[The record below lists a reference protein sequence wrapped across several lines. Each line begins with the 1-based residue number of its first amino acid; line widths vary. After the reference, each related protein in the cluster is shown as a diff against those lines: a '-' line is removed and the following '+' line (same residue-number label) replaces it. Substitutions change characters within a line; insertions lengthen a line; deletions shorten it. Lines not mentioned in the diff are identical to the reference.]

1 VRFFFIDN
9 NMYTYNMYTYNMYTY
24 YITLSDM
31 KDLDINNTSNLVYTG
46 PEDNIGI
53 LLCRTS
59 NAWQRQVKKTL
70 KKKGLTQAQYVLL
83 LGLRKLE
90 ERNVIEKKTVT
101 QRSLAIH
108 SGVDQTMTSQV
119 LRQLEQ
125 AYLIRRAPGSDAR
138 SHALFLTDSG
148 RRTISDIE
156 PEITDLDSQ
165 FFSVLGENTQ
175 MFKATLQILIGLTPR
190 MSSRGNM

>member
-1 VRFFFIDN
+1 
-9 NMYTYNMYTYNMYTY
+9 MYTYNVYTY

-70 KKKGLTQAQYVLL
+70 KKQGLTQAQYVLL

-101 QRSLAIH
+101 QRRLAIH

>member
-1 VRFFFIDN
+1 
-9 NMYTYNMYTYNMYTY
+9 MYTYNVYTY

-70 KKKGLTQAQYVLL
+70 KKQGLTQAQYVLL

-125 AYLIRRAPGSDAR
+125 AYS
-138 SHALFLTDSG
+138 
-148 RRTISDIE
+148 
-156 PEITDLDSQ
+156 
-165 FFSVLGENTQ
+165 
-175 MFKATLQILIGLTPR
+175 
-190 MSSRGNM
+190 

>member
-1 VRFFFIDN
+1 
-9 NMYTYNMYTYNMYTY
+9 MYTYNVYTY
-24 YITLSDM
+24 YITLSDKM
-31 KDLDINNTSNLVYTG
+31 KDLDINNTSNLVHTG

-70 KKKGLTQAQYVLL
+70 KKQGLTQAQYVLL